1 MFIQGLLIGF
11 TAAATLG
18 PIALLTIQRTLKDG
32 WRIGVTSGLGVAL
45 ADGLYG
51 LAGALGMA
59 ALTSLLVENQ
69 VVLRVTGGLVLVYL
83 GVKASLSKIQ
93 LTDDRETPTSRNS
106 VGAFASIFLL
116 TLSNPMTILF
126 FSAVFAGVSVEGVT
140 PSGDLTA
147 RPGLFAAGVFAGSF
161 IWWVILTSVVSALR
175 SRFRLERLVWLNRI
189 SGMAIIGFGIWV
201 LVETLVLR

>member
-32 WRIGVTSGLGVAL
+32 WRIGAASGLGVAL

-69 VVLRVTGGLVLVYL
+69 VVLRVVGGLVLVYL
-83 GVKASLSKIQ
+83 GVKAALSSIK
-93 LTDDRETPTSRNS
+93 LADDHGTPTSRNL
-106 VGAFASIFLL
+106 VGAFVSIFLL

-126 FSAVFAGVSVEGVT
+126 FSAVFAGISPGEAAAPGGLG
-140 PSGDLTA
+140 SS
-147 RPGLFAAGVFAGSF
+147 PGLFAAGVFAGSLS
-161 IWWVILTSVVSALR
+161 WWVILTSLVSRIR
-175 SRFRLERLVWLNRI
+175 SRFRLQRLVWLNRV
-189 SGMAIIGFGIWV
+189 SGMVITGFGIWV
-201 LVETLVLR
+201 LAEALQ